1 MLILITVRIWCNG
14 EYGSD
19 DDDDYK
25 GEHDGDNDDEEY
37 DEEDDDDNDNCVYD
51 FYGCDADD
59 DDDREDQFGS
69 DLFCR
74 IRIRPGNRPQN
85 GKTIWAWRLI
95 FEKSFKCSITF
106 ILKGKKIENKFKFF
120 VV

>member
-19 DDDDYK
+19 DDDDYE

-59 DDDREDQFGS
+59 DDDQLTMRISLVPIYFAGSGS
-69 DLFCR
+69 DQEIVLKMAKLFGHEDSFLR
-74 IRIRPGNRPQN
+74 KVSNVPL
-85 GKTIWAWRLI
+85 RL
-95 FEKSFKCSITF
+95 F
-106 ILKGKKIENKFKFF
+106 
-120 VV
+120 

>member
-1 MLILITVRIWCNG
+1 MVLMIMMTVMLILITVRIWCNG

-19 DDDDYK
+19 DDDDYE

-85 GKTIWAWRLI
+85 GHNYLGMKTH
-95 FEKSFKCSITF
+95 FCEKFQMFHYVYFKS
-106 ILKGKKIENKFKFF
+106 
-120 VV
+120 